1 MSRTHVKLEGT
12 NSHLRSLE
20 LVMSQNT
27 IVMESRP
34 DVLEPMR
41 ADAHPVA
48 PAQEPLLR
56 EALGATLREY
66 RSQSGFSLREL
77 ASLASV
83 SPGYLSEIERG
94 RKEVSSELLASV
106 CHGMGIS
113 VASVIVE
120 AASMMALD
128 VAAAELAASMANKHA
143 NASAMATQR

>member
-1 MSRTHVKLEGT
+1 MVEGT
-12 NSHLRSLE
+12 NSRCRSLE
-20 LVMSQNT
+20 QVMTQNT
-27 IVMESRP
+27 IVMESRHN
-34 DVLEPMR
+34 VAEALKTATR
-41 ADAHPVA
+41 PVA
-48 PAQEPLLR
+48 PDQEPLLR

-128 VAAAELAASMANKHA
+128 AAAAELAASMSHKRP
-143 NASAMATQR
+143 NAGAVARER

>member
-1 MSRTHVKLEGT
+1 MT
-12 NSHLRSLE
+12 
-20 LVMSQNT
+20 QNT
-27 IVMESRP
+27 IVMESRSQ
-34 DVLEPMR
+34 V
-41 ADAHPVA
+41 ADPALKTASQPVA
-48 PAQEPLLR
+48 PEQEPLLR

-128 VAAAELAASMANKHA
+128 AAAAELAASMAEKHA
-143 NASAMATQR
+143 GVGATVHDRS

>member
-1 MSRTHVKLEGT
+1 MVEGT
-12 NSHLRSLE
+12 KFHLRTLDP
-20 LVMSQNT
+20 VMTQNT
-27 IVMESRP
+27 IVMESRS
-34 DVLEPMR
+34 DVMEP
-41 ADAHPVA
+41 ASDTHPVA
-48 PAQEPLLR
+48 PDQEPLLR

-77 ASLASV
+77 ASIASV

-128 VAAAELAASMANKHA
+128 AAAAELAASMAIKHA
-143 NASAMATQR
+143 NAGALVPER

>member
-1 MSRTHVKLEGT
+1 MVEGT
-12 NSHLRSLE
+12 KFHLRTLD
-20 LVMSQNT
+20 LVMTQNT
-27 IVMESRP
+27 IVMESRS
-34 DVLEPMR
+34 DVMEP
-41 ADAHPVA
+41 ASATHPVA
-48 PAQEPLLR
+48 PDQEPLLR

-77 ASLASV
+77 ASIASV

-94 RKEVSSELLASV
+94 RKEVSSELVARV

-128 VAAAELAASMANKHA
+128 AAAAELAASMAIKHA
-143 NASAMATQR
+143 NDGALVPER

>member
-1 MSRTHVKLEGT
+1 MT
-12 NSHLRSLE
+12 
-20 LVMSQNT
+20 QNT
-27 IVMESRP
+27 IVMESRSQ
-34 DVLEPMR
+34 V
-41 ADAHPVA
+41 ADSPLKAPAQPVA
-48 PAQEPLLR
+48 PEQEPLLR

-83 SPGYLSEIERG
+83 SPGYLSEVERG

-128 VAAAELAASMANKHA
+128 AAAAELAASMANRHPSVGA
-143 NASAMATQR
+143 IARER